1 MEPGASNHFSHMR
14 KLLFLSLMA
23 ILAISCSDVRTA
35 QCGRHGM
42 IDEDGWFSVQ
52 DITPEG
58 SVGNVWLISEYGAA
72 TCYLVTGSKY
82 AMLIDTGIGV
92 GNLSGLVSDLTDL
105 PLIVVNTHGHPDHV
119 GANYQFTEVWVPE
132 KDKDVLESMNPL
144 NTPDLEAYVA
154 SNAGDFKYDIEKAKA
169 NIEDIKSYP
178 ANDVIFFDEGQSW
191 DLGDKVITTLELGGH
206 TPGSMMFLDE
216 ADDMV
221 FSGDAM
227 NGYLWMWLDH
237 CLSVEEYEANL
248 ASVLPEISGF
258 GHILGGH
265 ETRPQGM
272 EPAQA
277 ARMLEDVRNVLA
289 GKVTPVV
296 TPKPMGGEG
305 TVNVYYFDTWLL
317 WAR

>member
-1 MEPGASNHFSHMR
+1 
-14 KLLFLSLMA
+14 
-23 ILAISCSDVRTA
+23 
-35 QCGRHGM
+35 
-42 IDEDGWFSVQ
+42 
-52 DITPEG
+52 
-58 SVGNVWLISEYGAA
+58 
-72 TCYLVTGSKY
+72 
-82 AMLIDTGIGV
+82 
-92 GNLSGLVSDLTDL
+92 
-105 PLIVVNTHGHPDHV
+105 
-119 GANYQFTEVWVPE
+119 
-132 KDKDVLESMNPL
+132 
-144 NTPDLEAYVA
+144 
-154 SNAGDFKYDIEKAKA
+154 
-169 NIEDIKSYP
+169 
-178 ANDVIFFDEGQSW
+178 
-191 DLGDKVITTLELGGH
+191 
-206 TPGSMMFLDE
+206 MFLDE

-227 NGYLWMWLDH
+227 NGYLWMWLAH